1 MYEEQDYQW
10 ARPYLGNDESI
21 LWKGKPE
28 KLHLLE
34 LTDIY
39 MIPFSLLWAG
49 FAIFWEYSVFRSG
62 APIFFMLF
70 GGFFV
75 LIGLFMVFGRFLFKA
90 MLLKGTSYV
99 ITDKNVLIYQKQQ
112 IKVLKK
118 ESLPSLSVKR
128 FKDGTGTIAL
138 EESSLFRRRSRYG
151 ARYTMD
157 MQTLCGIRDELHG
170 IAEPERVL
178 RLLQTDS
185 SYYS

>member
-1 MYEEQDYQW
+1 M
-10 ARPYLGNDESI
+10 
-21 LWKGKPE
+21 
-28 KLHLLE
+28 
-34 LTDIY
+34 
-39 MIPFSLLWAG
+39 
-49 FAIFWEYSVFRSG
+49 
-62 APIFFMLF
+62 
-70 GGFFV
+70 
-75 LIGLFMVFGRFLFKA
+75 
-90 MLLKGTSYV
+90 
-99 ITDKNVLIYQKQQ
+99 LIYQKQQ

-170 IAEPERVL
+170 IVEPERVL